1 MKVLAAVLLLLF
13 ALVAKANYPVFDAS
27 NFAKMVETVEMLQ
40 RELAE
45 LRATYNAVSGTRN
58 LGAIL
63 YNPALRQ
70 YLPDDWR
77 GIYDAAAA
85 GGYAGLS
92 GNIQTIAQAERL
104 PGTVEAQMDAVRA
117 RSTRAAQTNKAVALN
132 AYEGE
137 KARLTEIEGLMQR
150 VNGTSDM
157 KGVAEIQAR
166 IGAEQ
171 AVIANEATKL
181 QLVAMLQQ
189 AEERLE
195 AQQRHDLAQ
204 KILSPRNTGMPS
216 CCAAR

>member
-1 MKVLAAVLLLLF
+1 MKELAAVLLLVF
-13 ALVAKANYPVFDAS
+13 APLAKANYPVFDAS

-70 YLPDDWR
+70 YLPDDWK

-92 GNIQTIAQAERL
+92 GDLKTIAQAERL
-104 PGTVEAQMDAVRA
+104 RGTVEVQMAAVEA
-117 RSTRAAQTNKAVALN
+117 RSTRAAQTNKAVAQK

-137 KARLTEIEGLMQR
+137 KARLAEIEGLMQR
-150 VNGTSDM
+150 VNATSDM

-181 QLVAMLQQ
+181 QLVAMLEE
-189 AEERLE
+189 AEEKLE
-195 AQQRHDLAQ
+195 AEQRHELAQ
-204 KILSPRNTGMPS
+204 KLLSPKNTAMPS

>member
-1 MKVLAAVLLLLF
+1 MKWLAAVLMVVI
-13 ALVAKANYPVFDAS
+13 APVAKANYPVFDAS

-40 RELAE
+40 HELAQ
-45 LRATYNAVSGTRN
+45 LKATYDAVSGTRN

-70 YLPDDWR
+70 YLPDDWK

-92 GNIQTIAQAERL
+92 GDLKTVAQAERL
-104 PGTVEAQMDAVRA
+104 TGTVEAQMAAVEA
-117 RSTRAAQTNKAVALN
+117 RSTRTARTNKAVAQK

-137 KARLTEIEGLMQR
+137 KARLAEIEGLMQR
-150 VNGTSDM
+150 VNATSDM

-171 AVIANEATKL
+171 AVIGNEATKL
-181 QLVAMLQQ
+181 QLVAMLEQ
-189 AEERLE
+189 AEEKLQAE
-195 AQQRHDLAQ
+195 QRHELAQ
-204 KILSPRNTGMPS
+204 KILSPRNTAMPS
-216 CCAAR
+216 CCTAR

>member
-1 MKVLAAVLLLLF
+1 MKRLLAVLLLAF
-13 ALVAKANYPVFDAS
+13 APVAKANYPVFDAS

-70 YLPDDWR
+70 YLPDEWK

-92 GNIQTIAQAERL
+92 GDLRSIAQAERL
-104 PGTVEAQMDAVRA
+104 TGTVEAQMDAVRA
-117 RSTRAAQTNKAVALN
+117 RSTTTARTNKAVALK
-132 AYEGE
+132 AFEGE
-137 KARLTEIEGLMQR
+137 KARLNEIEGLMQQ
-150 VNGTSDM
+150 VNATSDM

-166 IGAEQ
+166 IGTEQ
-171 AVIANEATKL
+171 AVIANEARKL
-181 QLVAMLQQ
+181 HLVAMLQE
-189 AEERLE
+189 AERNLLAE
-195 AQQRHDLAQ
+195 QRHELAQ
-204 KILSPRNTGMPS
+204 KILSPKNTAMPS